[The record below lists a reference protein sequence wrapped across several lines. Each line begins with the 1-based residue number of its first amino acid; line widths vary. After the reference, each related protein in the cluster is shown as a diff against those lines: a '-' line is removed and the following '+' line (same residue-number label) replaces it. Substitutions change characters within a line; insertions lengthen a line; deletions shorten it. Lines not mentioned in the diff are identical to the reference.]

1 MKKYINFNLIVILTI
16 SWSSLF
22 SVEDKKVRPN
32 IVVLVADD
40 WGFSDVG
47 SFGGEISTPHLDELA
62 KKGVRFSNFHVTA
75 SCSPTRSMLM
85 TGVDN
90 HLNGVGNMRET
101 IPREHIGKNGYL
113 SVLNQNVVTV
123 ASLLKDSGYRTYV
136 AGKWHV
142 GHEAHNLPPN
152 RGFDRSLIQA
162 DSGSDNWET
171 AKKYLDLTEKVNW
184 YEDGKEAVMPP
195 EYYSS
200 QFYIDKTIE
209 YIQSEEGKG
218 KPFFS
223 YIGFQANHLP
233 VQAPREFID
242 HNIGRYTEGWTE
254 LRKKRRD
261 RAVELGIIPDTTQLN
276 TMPTTPNWS
285 DLKEEDKK
293 LLIRNMEVYAGM
305 AEAMDYHVGRLIS
318 HLKKTGQFDNTIFI
332 FLSDNGSE
340 SSDPYAVLTGKI
352 WLWFNYS
359 RDIDRLGEKGTYGV
373 IGPGWATAAA
383 SPLNMYKFYS
393 GEGGVRVPLIIS
405 GAKFL
410 QNQIHHS
417 FAFVKDIVPTIL
429 DIANVSHPG
438 TSYNGKPIEPLTGK
452 SMLPALLGKS
462 DKIHDPNE
470 AIGYELS
477 GNQALYKGDLKLIK
491 NIPPIG
497 DGEWHLYDIKTDPG
511 ETKDLQKE
519 MPEVFSAMVT
529 DYENYAK
536 ANGVLPM
543 PKGYEPI
550 KQVIINS
557 IINVYIP
564 RFRMTFIIL
573 GSLAILFII
582 NKFRN
587 KGKK

>member
-1 MKKYINFNLIVILTI
+1 MKKRINIILILLITY
-16 SWSSLF
+16 SWNNLF
-22 SVEDKKVRPN
+22 SIENKTERPN

-90 HLNGVGNMRET
+90 HRNGVGNMRET
-101 IPREHIGKNGYL
+101 IPREHVGKNGYL

-142 GHEAHNLPPN
+142 GHEVHNLPPN

-171 AKKYLDLTEKVNW
+171 AKKYLDLTKKVNW

-242 HNIGRYTEGWTE
+242 RNLGRYTEGWTE

-276 TMPTTPNWS
+276 TMSSTPNWS
-285 DLKEEDKK
+285 DIKEDDKK

-305 AEAMDYHVGRLIS
+305 AEAMDYHVGRLIT
-318 HLKKTGQFDNTIFI
+318 HLKKTGQYDNTIFI

-470 AIGYELS
+470 PIGYELS

-519 MPEVFSAMVT
+519 MPEVFSAMVA
-529 DYENYAK
+529 DYEDYARE
-536 ANGVLPM
+536 NGVLPM

-564 RFRMTFIIL
+564 RFRLTIIIL
-573 GSLAILFII
+573 VSLSIIIFIY
-582 NKFRN
+582 KFRN
-587 KGKK
+587 KGRK